1 MTRRRRTLLQYGL
14 PCLLVLAVLLVRATE
29 FTAHEG
35 SRLRALMQE
44 QQYRFFDELQRQF
57 PRELHEETN
66 LIIVDIDDASLARF
80 GQWPWPR
87 TRIAQLLNSL
97 SEQGV
102 AAIAMDIVF
111 AEPDRT
117 SPSEILPLWETESGV
132 TLDTRW
138 SAALPDHD
146 RTLAYA
152 IKNSGRVITGFV
164 LKQDEFENRAPL
176 VRYTTPQNLP
186 LNRLPEYTGAVTN
199 LPILEK
205 AAAGNGFFNTNID
218 RDNVIRRIPL
228 LLRYHDRV
236 YFSLASETLRT
247 LYGNSAYQ
255 VKIREPGWLTR
266 GGIDAIRISD
276 DLPWIPT
283 DEAGRLW
290 MHYRKTNWDQIVSAQ
305 AVLDHTTKIDL
316 QGKIVF
322 LGTSAP
328 GLKDLRSTP
337 LEAIAPGVDL
347 HLQVLEQIFTR
358 HFLTRPSWATPLE
371 LLCIFGFSALLI
383 YGIPRLGPLRCAIA
397 SLCFGAFTL
406 GIVIFGFTQEQILLD
421 PIYLAISMLLTY
433 LASSLLHFLATDAER
448 KQIRGA
454 FSRYLSPDLV
464 AQLAAN
470 PEKLTL
476 GGERALLT
484 ILFCDVRGFTSLA
497 EGLEPEELTSLINQL
512 LTPLTEEILQHR
524 GTIDKYMGDCIM
536 AFWNAPLTDEK
547 HAENACRAALKMLTR
562 LDELNRRLTEQAQAA
577 GKTHRMLQVGIG
589 INTGNCCVGNM
600 GSDQRF
606 DYSVIGDEV
615 NLASRLEGQ
624 SKTYGIH
631 IVLGENTAERIP
643 TFATLELDLIR
654 VKGKSKPV
662 RIHTLIGDEDF
673 RRSAAFRALQSQ
685 HAAMLVAYRAQNWH
699 EAIRLTQECVRLE
712 GAPQE
717 LYKLYTERI
726 REFETNP
733 PPTDWDGVF
742 VATTK

>member
-1 MTRRRRTLLQYGL
+1 MSRHRRTLLQYGL
-14 PCLLVLAVLLVRATE
+14 PALLVLAVLLLRATE
-29 FTAHEG
+29 FTAHEN
-35 SRLRALMQE
+35 SSLRALMQE

-57 PRELHEETN
+57 PRELREETN
-66 LIIVDIDDASLARF
+66 LVIVDIDDASLARF

-87 TRIAQLLNSL
+87 TRIAQLIDALT
-97 SEQGV
+97 EQGV
-102 AAIAMDIVF
+102 VAIGMDIVF

-117 SPSEILPLWETESGV
+117 SPSQILPLWETESGV
-132 TLDTRW
+132 TPDAGW

-146 RTLAYA
+146 RTFAYA
-152 IKNSGRVITGFV
+152 IKNNGHVVTGFV
-164 LKQDEFENRAPL
+164 LKQDETENRAPL

-186 LNRLPEYTGAVTN
+186 LDRLPEYTGAVTN

-205 AAAGNGFFNTNID
+205 AAAGNGFFNTSLD
-218 RDNVIRRIPL
+218 RDNVIRRLPL
-228 LLRYHDRV
+228 LLRYHNQV
-236 YFSLASETLRT
+236 YFSLASETLRI
-247 LYGNSAYQ
+247 LYGESAYR
-255 VKIREPGWLTR
+255 VKTRKPSWFSR
-266 GGIDAIRISD
+266 GGIEAIRISEN
-276 DLPWIPT
+276 LPWIPT
-283 DEAGRLW
+283 DEAGHLW

-305 AVLDHTTKIDL
+305 AVLERTANLNL

-337 LEAIAPGVDL
+337 LDAVAPGVDL
-347 HLQVLEQIFTR
+347 HLQVLEQVFTQ
-358 HFLTRPSWATPLE
+358 HFLTRPVWATPLE
-371 LLCIFGFSALLI
+371 LCCILVVNTWLL
-383 YGIPRLGPLRCAIA
+383 YGIPRFGPLRCAIA
-397 SLCFGAFTL
+397 SLFVGVLALGAVTFC
-406 GIVIFGFTQEQILLD
+406 FTQKQILLD
-421 PIYLAISMLLTY
+421 PIYLAISMLLAY

-562 LDELNRRLTEQAQAA
+562 LDELNQRLAAQARAA
-577 GKTHRMLQVGIG
+577 GKTYRKLQVGIG

-631 IVLGENTAERIP
+631 IVLGENTIEYVPA
-643 TFATLELDLIR
+643 FASLELDLIR

-662 RIHTLIGDEDF
+662 RIYTLLGDENF
-673 RRSAAFRALQSQ
+673 RCSAAFQSLQVL
-685 HAAMLVAYRAQNWH
+685 HAALLAAYRAQNWH
-699 EAIRLTQECVRLE
+699 EALRLTQECAKFE
-712 GAPQE
+712 NAPQE
-717 LYKLYTERI
+717 LYELYAKRV
-726 REFETNP
+726 REFEANP
-733 PPTDWDGVF
+733 PTADWDGVF
-742 VATTK
+742 IATTK